1 MVKRAGGSAASKTK
15 IGSDRLHDQS
25 TAKVSTDSSAV
36 FDIRIAADGT
46 WFHEGRAIRRKRLV
60 KLFASVLKRDESGDY
75 WLETPVE
82 KGRIVVEDA
91 PFTAVE
97 VEESLRHGRKVLS
110 FRTNLDDWV
119 EAGEDHPIHVT
130 VNQETGEPRPYVS
143 VRNGLDALIL
153 RPVYYRLAEAAEEEE
168 GRSGV
173 RSNGVFFPL
182 DGRE

>member
-1 MVKRAGGSAASKTK
+1 MIEHADGPAASEIK
-15 IGSDRLHDQS
+15 IGSDRLNDQS
-25 TAKVSTDSSAV
+25 TGKVSADSKAD

-46 WFHEGRAIRRKRLV
+46 WFHEGKPIKRKRLV
-60 KLFASVLKRDESGDY
+60 KLFASVLKRDEVGDY

-91 PFTAVE
+91 PFIAVE
-97 VEESLRHGRKVLS
+97 VEKALRDGRQVLS

-130 VNQETGEPRPYVS
+130 VNTETGEPRPYVS
-143 VRNGLDALIL
+143 IRNGLEALIL
-153 RPVYYRLAEAAEEEE
+153 RPVFYCLAEEAEVED

-182 DGRE
+182 DGPE